1 MRKIK
6 FRGKNANDEWVYG
19 SLVQELYGDVWIF
32 PEGDTYCNAGG
43 DFYSNKY
50 PGICMVKPETVGQFT
65 GLHDKDG
72 RDIYDGDLVEMM
84 RTPEKMRKLVITRH
98 IVTSDS
104 VTSWTFRSL
113 TKQVLG
119 FRMSGMGEFDS
130 YRFKVVGNIHDN
142 PEMVQQVSLT
152 IPERKPLHHQ
162 RQGYLRHWCDEHEGE
177 VMVRQRSKGSSDFIS
192 QDGYVYLISDLDFT
206 KVEQ

>member
-1 MRKIK
+1 MRDIR
-6 FRGKNANDEWVYG
+6 FRGKTLKGEWIV
-19 SLVQELYGDVWIF
+19 GDLLRTNGQTGDGWAIQYED
-32 PEGDTYCNAGG
+32 PESGWMMEDVRVGT
-43 DFYSNKY
+43 
-50 PGICMVKPETVGQFT
+50 TGQFT

-72 RDIYDGDLVEMM
+72 RDIYEGDLVEMM
-84 RTPEKMRKLVITRH
+84 RTPEKMRKRVMTRH

-119 FRMSGMGEFDS
+119 LCMSGMGDFDS

-152 IPERKPLHHQ
+152 IPERKPRRNSGKVKIEFVTKGATISTNVSQETAQALVEEMS
-162 RQGYLRHWCDEHEGE
+162 RH
-177 VMVRQRSKGSSDFIS
+177 S
-192 QDGYVYLISDLDFT
+192 
-206 KVEQ
+206 